1 MMTQMENRRDFF
13 AAFGAAM
20 LAAGAQ
26 PASAKIADAV
36 MADSEAK
43 SLEHPFGVQQI
54 YYQGPTDML
63 EYFEG
68 GNLRLNPGEE
78 PHPPHKHPEEEIL
91 LVTEG
96 HGEISVDG
104 EITAAKPGAMMYTAG
119 EKLHGIRNTGDKP
132 LLFYYFKWKA
142 KE

>member
-1 MMTQMENRRDFF
+1 MTEMENRRDFL

-20 LAAGAQ
+20 LAAGAH
-26 PASAKIADAV
+26 PAQGKVVDGLLGAG
-36 MADSEAK
+36 EAQ
-43 SLEHPFGVQQI
+43 SIEHPFGVQQI

-63 EYFEG
+63 EIFEG

-96 HGEISVDG
+96 RFEISIEGEIREAG
-104 EITAAKPGAMMYTAG
+104 PGAMMYCAADR
-119 EKLHGIRNTGDKP
+119 LHGIRNTGSEP
-132 LLFYYFKWKA
+132 ALFYYFKWKA
-142 KE
+142 K